1 MVFEVRYS
9 RVAPAIASPALT
21 IKAKF
26 PANQPIRIFSQS
38 LCHLDR
44 QPMSVISFCII
55 ARFLKTL
62 YRITGRLSHRH
73 NLKCY
78 YIYLAALYRRKIV
91 GETKA
96 FAFVL
101 PGEEKTYNFL

>member
-1 MVFEVRYS
+1 MVFEVGNS

-21 IKAKF
+21 VKAKF
-26 PANQPIRIFSQS
+26 PANQPICVFSQS
-38 LCHLDR
+38 LCHLDG

-55 ARFLKTL
+55 ARFLETL
-62 YRITGRLSHRH
+62 YRITGRLPHRH
-73 NLKCY
+73 NLKSY
-78 YIYLAALYRRKIV
+78 YIYLGALYRRKVV

-101 PGEEKTYNFL
+101 PGEA